1 MNVVYFS
8 GWLEYFAGGV
18 NAPFFSGAIENISEL
33 IVPSLSL
40 YEVFKRISQQRTEND
55 ALKAVASMQQGRVV
69 DLDGR
74 IALSAARISLD
85 HHLPLADSI
94 MLATTKVFAAV
105 FWTQDSHYEKMDGV
119 KYKKAQQ

>member
-1 MNVVYFS
+1 MNVVDIS
-8 GWLEYFAGGV
+8 GWLEYFAGGL
-18 NAPFFSGAIENISEL
+18 NAPFFSEAIENTPEL
-33 IVPSLSL
+33 IIPSVSL
-40 YEVFKRISQQRTEND
+40 YTEND

-74 IALSAARISLD
+74 TALSAARISLD

-94 MLATTKVFAAV
+94 MLATANVFAAV
-105 FWTQDSHYEKMDGV
+105 FWTQDPHFEKMDGV

>member
-1 MNVVYFS
+1 MNVVDSS

-18 NAPFFSGAIENISEL
+18 NAPFFEEAIQNIPEL
-33 IVPSLSL
+33 IVPTLSL
-40 YEVFKRISQQRTEND
+40 YEVFNRIAQQRTESD
-55 ALKAVASMQQGRVV
+55 ALKAVAAMQQGQVV

-94 MLATTKVFAAV
+94 MLATAHTFAAV
-105 FWTQDSHYEKMDGV
+105 FWTQDSHFEKMDGV
-119 KYKKAQQ
+119 KYRSNSR